1 MNSPYPWQTLE
12 WTSLQ
17 ARAAQARLP
26 HAVLIT
32 GPAGVGKRD
41 FADAFARSLLCKRP
55 AADGTA
61 CGACEACHLLRAGT
75 HPDYLTVTFLE
86 DKTTIGIDQ
95 IRALSRTLGMKSHAG
110 GHKIALLMPA
120 EQMTVEA
127 ANSLLKTLEEP
138 TDNTLLMLVTEQPAQ
153 LAATIRSRCQV
164 LRFPAPPLEQGLA
177 WLATQSDAQA
187 PELVLRLADAAP
199 LRAVALAQDNTVA
212 RRREWLE
219 QLIAVRRGQQSPI
232 AVAAD
237 WMEDVPTDTR
247 TDNRARPLDWFASY
261 LMDLIRLSHGGMES
275 IKNIDLASLLKAMAD
290 ELSGRDLHGLLERTG
305 QTQRLAQQAGMNR
318 QLLLEELLTEW
329 SRVGRSRR
337 ARA

>member
-12 WTSLQ
+12 WTSLR

-26 HAVLIT
+26 HALLIT

-55 AADGTA
+55 ADDGTA
-61 CGACEACHLLRAGT
+61 CGTCEACHLLRAGT

-86 DKTTIGIDQ
+86 DKSTIGIDQ

-110 GHKIALLMPA
+110 GHKIAILIPA

-138 TDNTLLMLVTEQPAQ
+138 TDNTLLMLVTEQPAR

-164 LRFPAPPLEQGLA
+164 LRFPAPLLEQGMA
-177 WLATQSDAQA
+177 WLATQIDAQA
-187 PELVLRLADAAP
+187 PELILRLADAAP

-212 RRREWLE
+212 CRRDWLE
-219 QLIAVRRGQQSPI
+219 QIIALRRGQQSPI

-237 WMEDVPTDTR
+237 WMEDALTESR
-247 TDNRARPLDWFASY
+247 TRPLDWFASY
-261 LMDLIRLSHGGMES
+261 LMDLIRLSHSGIGS
-275 IKNIDLASLLKAMAD
+275 IKNIDLADLLKAMAD
-290 ELSGRDLHGLLERTG
+290 GLSGRDLHDLLERTG
-305 QTQRLAQQAGMNR
+305 QTQQLAQQAGMNR

-329 SRVGRSRR
+329 SRVGHVRR